1 MQALLLMVTIGEA
14 QSQVAWPHTAA
25 TQQRESHIADL
36 AFIAKLG
43 QDSY

>member
-25 TQQRESHIADL
+25 TQQREHIADL